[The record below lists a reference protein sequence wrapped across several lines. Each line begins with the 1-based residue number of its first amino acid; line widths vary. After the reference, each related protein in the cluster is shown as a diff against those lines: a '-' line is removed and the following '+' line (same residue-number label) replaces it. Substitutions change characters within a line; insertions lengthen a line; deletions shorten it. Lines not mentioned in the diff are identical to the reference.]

1 MSGLLDNIKKVKFG
15 KVERYS
21 FATKPSC
28 LDDIDLLE
36 LPKKSYK
43 KFIDEG
49 IGECLRDFSPIKDY
63 SGKAYIYFL
72 DYSLDKEPKVNKHEC
87 KRRRLTY
94 SVALK
99 AKVRLVLTE
108 TGEAREQE
116 VFLGDIPYITEDGS
130 FICDGVERV
139 IVNQIVRSPSLYFS
153 SQIDKTGKELFSAQL
168 IPTRGTWFELEQNH
182 ADTLKAV
189 IDRGSKIS
197 VVAFLK
203 CFGYSNEEILEI
215 FGRNRIILAGVE
227 KEDMKTQ
234 EECLIELAKRMR
246 PNDMPDANATRMY
259 LDEIFFNRQRYNLEK
274 VGRHK
279 VNKKLYLATRIANQL
294 CANDVVLGDE
304 VLVKK
309 GETISA
315 EMAEKITTN
324 GINVVD
330 VYAPNGDVIRV
341 IGNNHVYAHKYIG
354 CDIEDLNLPDMAY
367 FPALVEVLEDCKT
380 KEDKINAVNENFE
393 KLIAYELVMEDFLAA
408 ISYHL
413 GLDAGLGE
421 TDNIDNLENR
431 RVAPAGEL
439 LQNAFRIGVNKLS
452 NVVRETMQSQDMEN
466 LMPSNVMN
474 ARPINKE
481 LRTFLA
487 SSQLSQ
493 VMDQVNPI
501 SGVTQKR
508 KLSSVGKGGIKKE
521 RAGSEVRDI
530 HDSQYGRIC
539 AIETPEGQSIG
550 LINSFASFAKIDDYG
565 FIMAPYRKVD
575 KETGKVTDT
584 IVYLTA
590 EQEKQYYIAQS
601 IEKTD
606 KDGKFIKEKIL
617 CRRGKDIL
625 EVSASKIDFVDY
637 AANMTLST
645 ATALIPFI
653 ENNESARA
661 LMGSNMQRQAV
672 PLIQTEAPIVGTGME
687 HRVAVDSGAMVI
699 CKNAGVVDYVDGKEI
714 KVITDDGGFDTYE
727 LVKFT
732 KPTSE
737 TCFNQKPIVNRGDRV
752 EKGDV
757 LADGYSTKDGELA
770 LGRNML
776 VAFMN
781 YDGYN
786 YEDAVIVSERISK
799 EDLYTSI
806 NLRVEEIKCLS
817 TKLGDEEITRD
828 IPNVGESALRNL
840 DERGIIRVGAE
851 VKAGDILVGKV
862 TPKGETEL
870 TPEERLLRQIFG
882 EKARDVRDKSLRVDH
897 GQGGVVIDVQVFS
910 RKNKDELPSGVN
922 MVVKVVLAQKRK
934 LTVGDKMSG
943 RYGNKGVV
951 SKIVPEEDMPFLP
964 NGRPVDIILNPL
976 SVNSRM
982 NLGQLLET
990 HVGLVAKS
998 LGWKICSPCFDGIS
1012 SEQIQELLRT
1022 NNFPEDGKMTLYDGR
1037 TGLPFENKVTVGYQ
1051 YMIKLDHMV
1060 DSKMHARS
1068 TGSYALITS
1077 QPLGGKAMGGGQK
1090 FGEMEVWALY
1100 AYGAAHILQE
1110 MLTIKSDDEAGRV
1123 KTFSAI
1129 VNDEPLPEPGIPESF
1144 KVLMKELQALALD
1157 VTILNPENK
1166 EISISQLSSDSDD
1179 HNNAPEK
1186 ENTEVVDID
1195 IEFENVQDEFD
1206 AEEMID
1212 EDELAFDFD
1221 DDSMFDL
1228 DE

>member
-1 MSGLLDNIKKVKFG
+1 MSELLNDIKKVKFG

-21 FATKPSC
+21 FGKKPSC
-28 LDDIDLLE
+28 LENIDLLE

-43 KFIDEG
+43 KFLDEG

-72 DYSLDKEPKVNKHEC
+72 DYSLDKEPKVDKYEC
-87 KRRRLTY
+87 RNRKLTY
-94 SVALK
+94 SVALR
-99 AKVRLVLTE
+99 AKVRLVLTD

-116 VFLGDIPYITEDGS
+116 VFLGDIPYMTEDGS
-130 FICDGVERV
+130 FIYNGVEKV
-139 IVNQIVRSPSLYFS
+139 IVNQIIRSPGLYYS
-153 SQIDKTGKELFSAQL
+153 CEMDKTGKNLYSAL
-168 IPTRGTWFELEQNH
+168 LNPTRGMWFELEQTN

-203 CFGYSNEEILEI
+203 CFGYTNEEILDM
-215 FGRNRIILAGVE
+215 FGNHRIIVAGVE
-227 KEDMKTQ
+227 KEDLKTQ
-234 EECLIELAKRMR
+234 EECLIELAKKMR

-259 LDEIFFNRQRYNLEK
+259 LDEVFFNRQRYNLEK
-274 VGRHK
+274 VGRYK
-279 VNKKLYLATRIANQL
+279 LNKKLYIGTRIAKQVS
-294 CANDVVLGDE
+294 AKDIVIGKETVVKAGE
-304 VLVKK
+304 V
-309 GETISA
+309 ISPEVA
-315 EMAEKITTN
+315 ERIATA

-330 VYAPNGDVIRV
+330 IITPNGEPLRV
-341 IGNNHVYAHKYIG
+341 IGNNHVYIHKYIG
-354 CDIEDLNLPDMAY
+354 CDEEDLNLNDMAY
-367 FPALVEVLEDCKT
+367 FPALVEVLGDCKT

-393 KLIAYELVMEDFLAA
+393 KLIAYELVMEDFLGA

-413 GLDAGLGE
+413 GLDSGVGE
-421 TDNIDNLENR
+421 IDNIDNLENR
-431 RVAPAGEL
+431 RVSPAGEL
-439 LQNAFRIGVNKLS
+439 IQNAFRKGVSTLC

-466 LMPSNVMN
+466 LMPSGVMN

-481 LRTFLA
+481 LRNFFATD
-487 SSQLSQ
+487 QLSQ

-521 RAGSEVRDI
+521 RAGSDVRDI

-550 LINSFASFAKIDDYG
+550 LINSFACFAKIDEYG
-565 FIMAPYRKVD
+565 FIMAPYRKMN
-575 KETGKVTDT
+575 KETGTVTDEV
-584 IVYLTA
+584 VYLNA
-590 EQEKQYYIAQS
+590 EEEKKYYIAQS
-601 IEKTD
+601 IEETD
-606 KDGKFIKEKIL
+606 KDGRFVKDKIL
-617 CRRGKDIL
+617 CRHGNDVLVVEK
-625 EVSASKIDFVDY
+625 SKIDLVDY
-637 AANMTLST
+637 APNMTLST

-672 PLIQTEAPIVGTGME
+672 PLIKTEAPIVATGIE
-687 HRVAVDSGAMVI
+687 HRIAVDSGAMVI
-699 CKNAGVVDYVDGKEI
+699 AKHDGVVDYVDAKEI
-714 KVITDDGGFDTYE
+714 RIIGKDGIDTYK
-727 LVKFT
+727 LVKFS
-732 KPTSE
+732 KPNNE
-737 TCFNQKPIVNRGDRV
+737 TCFNQKPIVNSG
-752 EKGDV
+752 EKVKAGDV
-757 LADGYSTKDGELA
+757 IADGYSTKDGELA
-770 LGRNML
+770 LGKNML
-776 VAFMN
+776 IAFMN
-781 YDGYN
+781 FDGYN
-786 YEDAVIVSERISK
+786 YEDAVVVSERISK
-799 EDLYTSI
+799 EDLFTSI
-806 NLRVEEIKCLS
+806 NLRTEECTCRS

-828 IPNVGESALRNL
+828 IPNVGESALKNL

-897 GQGGVVIDVQVFS
+897 GQGGVVVDVQVFS
-910 RKNKDELPSGVN
+910 RKNKDELESGVN
-922 MVVKVVLAQKRK
+922 EVVKVTVAQKRK

-951 SKIVPEEDMPFLP
+951 SRIVPEEDMPFMA
-964 NGRPVDIILNPL
+964 NGRPVDILLNPL

-990 HVGLVAKS
+990 HLGLVAKS
-998 LGWKICSPCFDGIS
+998 LGWKVCSPCFDGIS
-1012 SEQIQELLRT
+1012 GNQIQELLKE
-1022 NNFPEDGKMTLYDGR
+1022 NNFPEDGKMVLYDGR
-1037 TGLPFENKVTVGYQ
+1037 TGLPYENRVTVGYQ

-1068 TGSYALITS
+1068 TGPYALITS

-1100 AYGAAHILQE
+1100 AYGAAHVLQE
-1110 MLTIKSDDEAGRV
+1110 MLTVKSDDEAGRV

-1144 KVLMKELQALALD
+1144 KVLLKELQALALT
-1157 VTILNPENK
+1157 VTILNPEGK
-1166 EISISQLSSDSDD
+1166 EISISQLSSDVEDSD
-1179 HNNAPEK
+1179 NTIEK
-1186 ENTEVVDID
+1186 GKEEIVDID
-1195 IEFENVQDEFD
+1195 IDFDNQEDAKDEPS
-1206 AEEMID
+1206 D
-1212 EDELAFDFD
+1212 EELAFEFD
-1221 DDSMFDL
+1221 EDSMFDL

>member
-1 MSGLLDNIKKVKFG
+1 MSELLDGIKKVKFG

-21 FATKPSC
+21 FASKPSC
-28 LDDIDLLE
+28 LEDIDLLE
-36 LPKKSYK
+36 LPKKSFK

-72 DYSLDKEPKVNKHEC
+72 DYSLDKEPKISKQEC
-87 KRRRLTY
+87 KRRSLTY

-99 AKVRLVLTE
+99 AKVRLVLTD

-116 VFLGDIPYITEDGS
+116 VFLGDLPLMTEDGS
-130 FICDGVERV
+130 FIYDGVERV
-139 IVNQIVRSPSLYFS
+139 VINQIVRSPGLYFS
-153 SQIDKTGKELFSAQL
+153 GAIDKTGKELFKAL
-168 IPTRGTWFELEQNH
+168 LAPTRGSWFELEQTH
-182 ADTLKAV
+182 AENLKAI
-189 IDRGSKIS
+189 IDRSSKIS

-203 CFGYSNEEILEI
+203 CFGYTNEEILDM
-215 FGRNRIILAGVE
+215 FGHNHIIVAGVE
-227 KEDMKTQ
+227 KEDLKSQ
-234 EECLIELAKRMR
+234 EECLIELAKKMR

-259 LDEIFFNRQRYNLEK
+259 LDDIFFNRQRYNLEK

-279 VNKKLYLATRIANQL
+279 LNKKLYLGTRLAKQVSAKDI
-294 CANDVVLGDE
+294 VLNNE
-304 VLVKK
+304 VLVKA
-309 GETISA
+309 GETISP
-315 EMAEKITTN
+315 EMAEKIAN
-324 GINVVD
+324 SGINVVD
-330 VYAPNGDVIRV
+330 IITPTGENLRV
-341 IGNNHVYAHKYIG
+341 IGNNHVFAHKYIG
-354 CDIEDLNLPDMAY
+354 CDIEELNLPDMAY
-367 FPALVEVLEDCKT
+367 FPALVEILEDCKT
-380 KEDKINAVNENFE
+380 KQDKINAINENFE
-393 KLIAYELVMEDFLAA
+393 KLIAYELVMEDFLAT

-413 GLDAGLGE
+413 GLDAGVGE
-421 TDNIDNLENR
+421 TDNIDNLENK

-439 LQNAFRIGVNKLS
+439 LQNSFRMGINKLS
-452 NVVRETMQSQDMEN
+452 NVVREAMQSQDMEN

-474 ARPINKE
+474 ARPLNKE
-481 LRTFLA
+481 LRSFFATNPLCPI
-487 SSQLSQ
+487 
-493 VMDQVNPI
+493 MDQVNPI

-521 RAGSEVRDI
+521 RAGSDVRDI

-565 FIMAPYRKVD
+565 FILAPYRKVN
-575 KETGKVTDT
+575 KETLQVTDE
-584 IVYLTA
+584 IVYLNA
-590 EQEKQYYIAQS
+590 EEEKKYYIAQS

-606 KDGKFIKEKIL
+606 KENRFVEEKIL
-617 CRRGKDIL
+617 CRYAR
-625 EVSASKIDFVDY
+625 EVVEVDASKVDFVDY
-637 AANMTLST
+637 APNMTLST

-687 HRVAVDSGAMVI
+687 YRVAVDSGVMVI
-699 CKNAGVVDYVDGKEI
+699 AKNDGVVDYVDSKEI
-714 KVITDDGGFDTYE
+714 RVITKDGEDVYE
-727 LVKFT
+727 LIKFS
-732 KPTSE
+732 KPTTE
-737 TCFNQKPIVNRGDRV
+737 TCFNQKPIVNTGDKV
-752 EKGDV
+752 KKGDV

-770 LGRNML
+770 LGKNML

-781 YDGYN
+781 FDGYN
-786 YEDAVIVSERISK
+786 YEDAVVVSERISR

-806 NLRVEEIKCLS
+806 NLRVEEVECRS

-828 IPNVGESALRNL
+828 IPNVGESALKNL
-840 DERGIIRVGAE
+840 DERGIVRVGAE

-922 MVVKVVLAQKRK
+922 MVVKVAIAQKRK

-951 SKIVPEEDMPFLP
+951 SRIVPMEDMPFMA
-964 NGRPVDIILNPL
+964 NGQPVDILLNPL

-990 HVGLVAKS
+990 HLGLVAKS
-998 LGWKICSPCFDGIS
+998 LGWKICSPCFDGAS
-1012 SEQIQELLRT
+1012 GNQIQQLLKD
-1022 NNFPEDGKMTLYDGR
+1022 NNFPEDGKMVLYDGR
-1037 TGLPFENKVTVGYQ
+1037 TGLPFENRVTVGYQ

-1068 TGSYALITS
+1068 TGPYQLITS
-1077 QPLGGKAMGGGQK
+1077 QPLGGKAQGGGQK
-1090 FGEMEVWALY
+1090 FGEMEVWAMY
-1100 AYGAAHILQE
+1100 AYGAAHVLQE
-1110 MLTIKSDDEAGRV
+1110 MLTIKSDDEIGRV

-1144 KVLMKELQALALD
+1144 KLLLKELQALALD
-1157 VTILNPENK
+1157 ITILNPENK
-1166 EISISQLSSDSDD
+1166 EISISQLSSDVEDNINILD
-1179 HNNAPEK
+1179 KPQEEEIVDIGIDF
-1186 ENTEVVDID
+1186 ENTEQESEQTEDD
-1195 IEFENVQDEFD
+1195 LDFEFD
-1206 AEEMID
+1206 E
-1212 EDELAFDFD
+1212 
-1221 DDSMFDL
+1221 DSMFDL